1 MARMMSM
8 VLFNVYDIFK
18 VKLNMILMLNLIVVV
33 VTVNR
38 SVSYTK

>member
-8 VLFNVYDIFK
+8 VLFNVYNTFK
-18 VKLNMILMLNLIVVV
+18 VKLNMISMLNLIVLVE
-33 VTVNR
+33 TDNM

>member
-8 VLFNVYDIFK
+8 VLFDVCNIFK

-33 VTVNR
+33 VTINW

>member
-8 VLFNVYDIFK
+8 VLFNVYDICK
-18 VKLNMILMLNLIVVV
+18 VKLNMTLMLNLIVVV
-33 VTVNR
+33 VTINA